1 MPKGYKKQVDEPEVE
16 QEEAVEVVKPKRAA
30 LKKAVAKQPE
40 PVELSNSESESA
52 GEEEE
57 APKARGRPKA
67 PKEPRAPS
75 LWLTCLRE
83 HGYMMKGAGF
93 KPTPK
98 KGTPEYE
105 AVRKTFDARKAEAKA

>member
-1 MPKGYKKQVDEPEVE
+1 MPKAYKKQVDEPEVE
-16 QEEAVEVVKPKRAA
+16 QGEAVEAVKPKRAA
-30 LKKAVAKQPE
+30 KKKVVIQQPE
-40 PVELSNSESESA
+40 PVELSNSEDESA

-57 APKARGRPKA
+57 APKARGRPRA
-67 PKEPRAPS
+67 PKEPKAPT

-83 HGYMMKGAGF
+83 HGYMLKGAGF